1 MSEIDKLFT
10 ISQQLDNNQIERYKA
25 EFYIGK
31 ISRVYKDR
39 CYVQTDNFSLL
50 KSRINRNDF
59 LVPNT
64 INYLVVI
71 ESITGI
77 YLAEVISSQLNEGT
91 ITHDALISN
100 NDASLHPLIQLKV
113 IGIYQK
119 EKFKLLG
126 FNNVGV
132 GDKVYIATS
141 KAEEIYQSSL
151 EIINNHQPKKR
162 LSFANMA
169 FFGKKNIPFEISP
182 NGLLS
187 NHFMILGATNSGKS
201 TSALSILE
209 QLHNQK
215 IKFILIDP
223 TGEYCSVFK
232 DDENVESLTLG
243 ENTVMR
249 TGKITDQ
256 QWLMLLN
263 PNTENQEQQ
272 LIDAISELKIAK
284 VLSSETDYH
293 SNIVTNGLIKKENN
307 SVRQVEETLRTAI
320 PDDTGIDIEKLIPQL
335 QYDAVEE
342 DGSNNNPYYI
352 STKFKRNNY
361 KWLIDQVNYKLNKLK
376 LVKFL
381 GDVED
386 ESKENQINKTSE
398 SGQNP
403 VFIDESKILEES
415 KKEHDLLKEIS
426 ELNNKNSK
434 SLYVNASKIGIN
446 NDSGKMVIDLLC
458 NELLSERMAY
468 KLDNPKCSFE
478 PIILFID
485 EVHRYSLEKDVNGN
499 YSTGLINIAREGR
512 KYGIFLFL
520 TSQSPKDVPS
530 IILNQIGTLLVH
542 NLTGK
547 DDLKVISNY
556 FDDSTLNSLGNLGQG
571 DAILTGVNLIKNIQ
585 LRIKPSTLTQN
596 NETPYI
602 GEYRK

>member
-77 YLAEVISSQLNEGT
+77 YLAEVISSQLNEET
-91 ITHDALISN
+91 ITHDALINN

-119 EKFKLLG
+119 EKFTLLG
-126 FNNVGV
+126 FSNVGI

-141 KAEEIYQSSL
+141 KVEEIYQSSL

-223 TGEYCSVFK
+223 TGEYCSAFK
-232 DDENVESLTLG
+232 NDGNVDSLTLG

-256 QWLMLLN
+256 QWLTLLN

-293 SNIVTNGLIKKENN
+293 SSIVTNGLIKKENN
-307 SVRQVEETLRTAI
+307 SVRQVEETLRTDI
-320 PDDTGIDIEKLIPQL
+320 PDDTDIDIEKLIPQL

-386 ESKENQINKTSE
+386 EPKENQINKTSE
-398 SGQNP
+398 SGQNQ

-468 KLDNPKCSFE
+468 KLDNPKFSFE

-485 EVHRYSLEKDVNGN
+485 EVHRYALEKDINGN

-520 TSQSPKDVPS
+520 TSQSPKDIPS

-585 LRIKPSTLTQN
+585 LRIKPSALTQN
-596 NETPYI
+596 NKTPYI
-602 GEYRK
+602 GE